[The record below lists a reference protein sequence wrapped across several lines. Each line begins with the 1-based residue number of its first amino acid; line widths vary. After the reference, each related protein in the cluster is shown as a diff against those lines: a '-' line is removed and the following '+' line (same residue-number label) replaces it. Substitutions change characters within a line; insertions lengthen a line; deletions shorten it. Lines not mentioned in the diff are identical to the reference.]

1 MERILIR
8 SVFKGYYHVYIIHTI
23 HMVTVKEIN
32 QMKQKYRVSCSGTKN
47 IMAAIL
53 WRVSRSTINT
63 EDLEKI
69 VDLLPNDQQEEAQ
82 KLMKDRK
89 DKPIT
94 DYKGMWKKK
103 TMDLDNLSRSQI
115 KKKLQEFRD
124 AWENITTRD
133 TDLSDE
139 LLDTESLTQMRS
151 HLHWYYSDEGKL
163 IAEEWLR
170 G

>member
-1 MERILIR
+1 M
-8 SVFKGYYHVYIIHTI
+8 
-23 HMVTVKEIN
+23 IN
-32 QMKQKYRVSCSGTKN
+32 KKRHK
-47 IMAAIL
+47 
-53 WRVSRSTINT
+53 
-63 EDLEKI
+63 
-69 VDLLPNDQQEEAQ
+69 